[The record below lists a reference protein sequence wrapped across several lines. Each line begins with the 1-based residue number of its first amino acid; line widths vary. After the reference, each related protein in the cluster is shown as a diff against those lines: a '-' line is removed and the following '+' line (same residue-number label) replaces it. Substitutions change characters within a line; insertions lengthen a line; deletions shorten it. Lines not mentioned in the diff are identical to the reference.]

1 MKHFFTTCKAACL
14 AAVAALTA
22 VVERETVRVIQTDEN
37 RHKAKLLFYG
47 SDNYSILTSTVQMI
61 W

>member
-1 MKHFFTTCKAACL
+1 ML
-14 AAVAALTA
+14 AENAVAALAA

-37 RHKAKLLFYG
+37 RPKAKLLFYG
-47 SDNYSILTSTVQMI
+47 SDNYSILTSTAQMI